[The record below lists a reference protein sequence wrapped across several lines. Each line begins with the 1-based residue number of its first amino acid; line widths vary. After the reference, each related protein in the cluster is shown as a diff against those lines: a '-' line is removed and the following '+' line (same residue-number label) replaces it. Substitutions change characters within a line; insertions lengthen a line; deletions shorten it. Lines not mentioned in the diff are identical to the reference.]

1 MPVRRSAQSSALAC
15 LFVGETFMPTG
26 TYSRAAYSTAVQP
39 SVFRADGRPKG
50 RYPRRVCTKIGVFV
64 VQPSTGTR
72 TEDTIETQTQPPK
85 DSSTEQFSK
94 KHCTGTY
101 DLLRKVFSEL
111 PQTHRNHITDS
122 RQKGI
127 SRNKVKQSIRAAG
140 FF

>member
-85 DSSTEQFSK
+85 DIAPRNSSPKSTVPVRTGGRHRHE
-94 KHCTGTY
+94 TGTPKPSV
-101 DLLRKVFSEL
+101 RQAVF
-111 PQTHRNHITDS
+111 T
-122 RQKGI
+122 
-127 SRNKVKQSIRAAG
+127 
-140 FF
+140 